1 MSYLNE
7 DIAIKTLSVPS
18 VTRCEQIMRDYL
30 IAFAENLKMAY
41 EAEKFI
47 DIDEG
52 MVESLEKE

>member
-18 VTRCEQIMRDYL
+18 VTRSEQMMRDYL

-52 MVESLEKE
+52 MV